1 MTSNTTQK
9 NQKDL
14 SGQWNWLVDDDNST
28 MIFPRKSLQGLKSFP
43 LWNTRGYQTASVFR
57 PSDISCVS
65 KNWIFS
71 IDNSFGTGWTLYK
84 ILEPEEKYPS
94 RTSGSQMWCWRSN
107 QQAKVKSLHWRH
119 KLCHITK
126 EIANH
131 AMKTVALLANNLK
144 KRNQRWRELE
154 I

>member
-57 PSDISCVS
+57 PSDITCAS
-65 KNWIFS
+65 KNWIFW
-71 IDNSFGTGWTLYK
+71 IDNSFGTGWTFYK
-84 ILEPEEKYPS
+84 MKWFYRCPRSHFQSSFKS
-94 RTSGSQMWCWRSN
+94 TSFLTQKNVAAGLLV
-107 QQAKVKSLHWRH
+107 VKCDVKDAISKQW
-119 KLCHITK
+119 
-126 EIANH
+126 
-131 AMKTVALLANNLK
+131 
-144 KRNQRWRELE
+144 
-154 I
+154 

>member
-57 PSDISCVS
+57 PSDISCAS

-71 IDNSFGTGWTLYK
+71 IDNSFGTGWTFYK

-94 RTSGSQMWCWRSN
+94 RNSGKFDVEEAISKQKWR
-107 QQAKVKSLHWRH
+107 VFTED
-119 KLCHITK
+119 ITE

-131 AMKTVALLANNLK
+131 AMTTTALLAANLK
-144 KRNQRWRELE
+144 KRNPRWRELE
-154 I
+154 V